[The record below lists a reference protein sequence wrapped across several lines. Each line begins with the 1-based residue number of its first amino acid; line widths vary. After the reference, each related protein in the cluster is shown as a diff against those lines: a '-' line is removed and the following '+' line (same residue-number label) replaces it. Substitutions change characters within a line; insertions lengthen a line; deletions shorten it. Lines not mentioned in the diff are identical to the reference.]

1 MTRLSG
7 CFVRVDGF
15 LPFLKYNVLPLPLVA
30 NKVNEFV
37 VTKFKAPR
45 PKIYLLVED
54 PQTAGSYIGLPIR
67 ADTDPERDLIQSLKI
82 SQGSTNA
89 TQLVEINNVPTHYTH
104 TQSSSRR

>member
-15 LPFLKYNVLPLPLVA
+15 LPFLKYKVLPEVA
-30 NKVNEFV
+30 DKVNWLH

-67 ADTDPERDLIQSLKI
+67 ADTNPERDLIKSLKI